1 MKTRLLSLVGL
12 VGAAFCLGG
21 CPATTGT
28 TTPANKPAATGARG
42 GTETTVGDADVGKKV
57 DLHVGETL
65 TVRLEANATTGY
77 GWRTKQRKGESLT
90 VVGKQPEYVADPAKP
105 GVVGSGGHALF
116 RYKAV
121 KPGTE
126 SLGFIYIRPIQPD
139 KVAKEAKFQVVV
151 VK

>member
-1 MKTRLLSLVGL
+1 MKTSPFFLVGL
-12 VGAAFCLGG
+12 IGAAFCLGG

-28 TTPANKPAATGARG
+28 TGTASKPAATSAHSG
-42 GTETTVGDADVGKKV
+42 ETTVGDADSGQTIN
-57 DLHVGETL
+57 LHVGDTL

-77 GWRTKQRKGESLT
+77 GWRTKERKGDSLAT
-90 VVGKQPEYVADPAKP
+90 VGKQPEYVPDPVKP

-116 RYKAV
+116 RFKAT

-126 SLGFIYIRPIQPD
+126 SLGFVYIRPIQPD
-139 KVAKEAKFQVVV
+139 KVAKQVKFQVVV